1 VYTQINL
8 DMSYMFYDASSF
20 NITLCWDLS
29 QIYSDN
35 IFFGAGSNADAIDCT
50 GQPTGQP
57 TTQPTG
63 QPTTQPPTGQPT
75 TTPVNSDSSDMS
87 DDEIAILVVNIVLV
101 FSVLV
106 IVIRK
111 YIIVQ
116 EQEPVSYVG
125 VEMSKV

>member
-1 VYTQINL
+1 
-8 DMSYMFYDASSF
+8 M
-20 NITLCWDLS
+20 
-29 QIYSDN
+29 
-35 IFFGAGSNADAIDCT
+35 
-50 GQPTGQP
+50 
-57 TTQPTG
+57 
-63 QPTTQPPTGQPT
+63 
-75 TTPVNSDSSDMS
+75 TPVNSDSSDMS